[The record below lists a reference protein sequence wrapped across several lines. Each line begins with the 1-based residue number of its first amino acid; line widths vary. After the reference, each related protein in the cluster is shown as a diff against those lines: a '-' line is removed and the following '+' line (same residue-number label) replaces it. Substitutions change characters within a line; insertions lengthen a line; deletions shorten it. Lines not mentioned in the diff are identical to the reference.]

1 MTHASEKT
9 VLVVDDE
16 PDVRNFL
23 ATCIEDAGFKV
34 ETAVDGV
41 DALDKVKA
49 SPPDLMTLDKV
60 KASPPDLM
68 TLDMVMPRHS
78 GINLMRKLRQNEEW
92 ANIPVIVITAHAK
105 DEFGSEDIKKFEA
118 FAAHHRPKHFL
129 EKPVTPAKLV
139 KAIAEILEVEIDS
152 EGEASSEKEKVKK
165 LIGETDPETL
175 KKVLDVLSKK

>member
-1 MTHASEKT
+1 MAHASEKT

-23 ATCIEDAGFKV
+23 AACIQDAGFRV

-41 DALDKVKA
+41 DALDKIKA
-49 SPPDLMTLDKV
+49 
-60 KASPPDLM
+60 KAPDLM

-78 GINLMRKLRQNEEW
+78 GITLMRKLRQSDEW
-92 ANIPVIVITAHAK
+92 AGIPVIVITAHAQ

-118 FAAHHRPKHFL
+118 FAAHHRPKYFL

-139 KAIAEILEVEIDS
+139 KAIGEILEVEIASDTS
-152 EGEASSEKEKVKK
+152 EEKVADSEKEKVRE
-165 LIGETDPETL
+165 LISKTDPETL
-175 KKVLDVLSKK
+175 KRVLDVLSKNK